1 MLIILL
7 PKENNMT
14 VLATRYSTQHKTSS
28 IAMIVLGI
36 LAIVLPLVVGIA
48 IAILLGIL
56 VIFCGIAFLAY
67 AFASRTTGSLLW
79 RLLIG
84 IAYIIG
90 GIYLVFHPGLSLISL
105 TLLLAVVFLVEAV
118 LEVSAYFSLRARPGS
133 GWLLLDGIIALFLA
147 VLIWRNW
154 PFSSAWLL
162 GTLVGINLI
171 VNGIT
176 GLSHASAS
184 NRLVE
189 AV

>member
-1 MLIILL
+1 M
-7 PKENNMT
+7 P
-14 VLATRYSTQHKTSS
+14 VLATRYSSPHRSSS

-67 AFASRTTGSLLW
+67 AFASRSTGSFLW
-79 RLLIG
+79 RLLAG
-84 IAYIIG
+84 VAYIVG
-90 GIYLVFHPGLSLISL
+90 GIYLVFHPGLSLVSL
-105 TLLLAVVFLVEAV
+105 TLLLAVVFLLEAV
-118 LEVSAYFSLRARPGS
+118 FEISAYVSLRTRPGS

-171 VNGIT
+171 VNGVT

-184 NRLVE
+184 YRLVDS
-189 AV
+189 V